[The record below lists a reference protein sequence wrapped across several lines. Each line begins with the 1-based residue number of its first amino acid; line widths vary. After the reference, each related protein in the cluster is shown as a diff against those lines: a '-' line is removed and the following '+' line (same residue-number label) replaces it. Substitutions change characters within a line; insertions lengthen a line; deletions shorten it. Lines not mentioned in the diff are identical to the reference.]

1 MRKFQLFILVFLI
14 LSTSTSGLLWA
25 DLQGFGDD
33 VKKEEKEN
41 SDSGDYGSGQDSGGG
56 GSNPF
61 VDFLFQI
68 TVWVWI
74 AHNGTVYYN
83 SAPYVPLEPQENNF
97 INHDWESLDS
107 AYYGNPDVRRAAHK
121 HHWLELSSAGS
132 LTDDLEPGTMV
143 SLQGRFNQYFGPDIN
158 YRVISDGS
166 STLHITTAGLDMPLV
181 QANLFSMSFYA
192 QGAFF
197 RGMLD
202 RTGGAGGIVLRSWPF
217 KPVSLF
223 FRAGGY
229 TFENITFG
237 HIESRLNFHISN
249 YTLFGGINY
258 LASETAELTCYDAGV
273 SLYF

>member
-1 MRKFQLFILVFLI
+1 MGRMEKVFIVLLI
-14 LSTSTSGLLWA
+14 LFVGASGVLWA

-33 VKKEEKEN
+33 VKKEEQDN
-41 SDSGDYGSGQDSGGG
+41 ASSGGSSDDSQSGG

-68 TVWVWI
+68 TVWVWV

-83 SAPYVPLEPQENNF
+83 PAPYLPLEPQDNNF
-97 INHDWESLDS
+97 INHDWESLDI
-107 AYYGNPDVRRAAHK
+107 ADDGRRHSRIIPRK
-121 HHWLELSSAGS
+121 HHYLEFSSAGS
-132 LTDDLEPGTMV
+132 LTEDMEPGAMV

-158 YRVISDGS
+158 YRVISDGT
-166 STLHITTAGLDMPLV
+166 STLHITTAGLDIPLV

-197 RGMLD
+197 GGMLD

-229 TFENITFG
+229 GFENISFG
-237 HIESRLNFHISN
+237 HIESRLNVHMKNFTI
-249 YTLFGGINY
+249 FGGVNY
-258 LASETAELTCYDAGV
+258 LASETAELMCYDTGV